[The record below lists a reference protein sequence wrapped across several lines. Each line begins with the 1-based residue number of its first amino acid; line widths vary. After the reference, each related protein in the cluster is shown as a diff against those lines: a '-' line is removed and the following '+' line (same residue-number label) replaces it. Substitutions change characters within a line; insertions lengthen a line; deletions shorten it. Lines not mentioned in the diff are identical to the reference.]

1 MTLDR
6 RLLNWGAFFV
16 TTGALALAIT
26 GGLITADG
34 LATLFSLWPLLVI
47 ALGVGVLL
55 RAARLRT
62 AGGLVLAIVPAL
74 VLGGLLGGAAT
85 LELPDW
91 REVRAVCADGRRA
104 DLGTRGG
111 TFAGEATVDL
121 DLAWGGLRVTTAPGA
136 GWQVAM
142 AGAPARR
149 PDVDASQTGLRIASA
164 GHAGWPAWH
173 WDDCTADDWRVTLPT
188 GTRLDLA
195 TELAAGEGALDLA
208 GATLGD
214 VDLVVRAA
222 DLDANLGAATAD
234 RISLR
239 VEAGAADLVLPATGT
254 LTVDVN
260 VDAGAARVCA
270 PAGMA
275 LRVRA
280 SSSLASIST
289 PGLVRVG
296 DAWESPDYA
305 TSPNRATVTVSV
317 NVGSVDINPEGGC
330 K

>member
-1 MTLDR
+1 MTLNR

-26 GGLITADG
+26 AGLITADG
-34 LATLFSLWPLLVI
+34 LATLFGLWPVLVI

-55 RAARLRT
+55 RATRLRT
-62 AGGLVLAIVPAL
+62 TGGLVLAIVPGL

-85 LELPDW
+85 ADLPDW
-91 REVRAVCADGRRA
+91 REVRAACIDTRQP
-104 DLGTRGG
+104 LGTREG
-111 TFAGEATVDL
+111 TFAGGAAVDL
-121 DLAWGGLRVTTAPGA
+121 DLAWGELDVRTAPGA
-136 GWQVAM
+136 GWTATM
-142 AGAPARR
+142 AGAADRA
-149 PDVDASQTGLRIASA
+149 PDVEASATNLRIASA
-164 GHAGWPAWH
+164 ERTGWAGWRL
-173 WDDCTADDWRVTLPT
+173 DDCAADDWRVTLPM

-195 TELAAGEGALDLA
+195 TEIAAGEGTIDLA
-208 GATLGD
+208 GAQLGD
-214 VDLVVRAA
+214 VDLVVQAA
-222 DLDANLGAATAD
+222 DLDADLSAATAED
-234 RISLR
+234 ISLR
-239 VEAGAADLVLPATGT
+239 VEAGAADLVLPATGSPA
-254 LTVDVN
+254 VDID
-260 VDAGAARVCA
+260 VDAGAARICA

-280 SSSLASIST
+280 SSSLASITT

-305 TSPNRATVTVSV
+305 TATHRADVTVSV

>member
-1 MTLDR
+1 MTLNR

-34 LATLFSLWPLLVI
+34 LAQLFRLWPVLVI
-47 ALGVGVLL
+47 AIGVGVLL
-55 RAARLRT
+55 RATRLRT
-62 AGGLVLAIVPAL
+62 AGGLVLAIVPGL

-85 LELPDW
+85 ADFPDW
-91 REVRAVCADGRRA
+91 REVRAACADGQRTS
-104 DLGTRGG
+104 LGTRDG
-111 TFAGEATVDL
+111 TFAGEAAVDL
-121 DLAWGGLRVTTAPGA
+121 DLAWGELAVTTAPGSD
-136 GWQVAM
+136 WRVAM
-142 AGAPARR
+142 AGAPGRT
-149 PDVDASQTGLRIASA
+149 PDVDASAGDLRVASA
-164 GHAGWPAWH
+164 DQHGWAGWH
-173 WDDCTADDWRVTLPT
+173 WDDCAADDWRVTLPT
-188 GTRLDLA
+188 GVRLDLA
-195 TELAAGEGALDLA
+195 AELAAGEGTLDLA
-208 GATLGD
+208 GAQLGD

-222 DLDANLGAATAD
+222 DLDADLGAATAD
-234 RISLR
+234 DVSLR
-239 VEAGAADLVLPATGT
+239 VEAGAADLVLPATGD
-254 LTVDVN
+254 LAVDVD

-275 LRVRA
+275 LRVRT
-280 SSSLASIST
+280 SSSLASITT